1 VVCFG
6 EGTSDEVVRR
16 GTERHRKDLLK
27 IEIYAI
33 IRFENLNLE
42 M

>member
-1 VVCFG
+1 MSI
-6 EGTSDEVVRR
+6 SDAS
-16 GTERHRKDLLK
+16 ERVSQWLILDPIDLLK

-42 M
+42 I